1 MAKPTP
7 AAAGNVKLAAMNER
21 ELHEAARVAE
31 KACDLAREEIM
42 PRFRDVAVEW
52 KQDGSPVTEAD
63 RAAERAIR
71 ETLRAAYPEHGLL
84 GEEYGEAES
93 GPEGA
98 PRWIIDPIDG
108 TISFSRGIPLFGT
121 LLALTLENETVVG
134 VIDLP
139 ALGERY
145 VAVRGSG
152 CLRNGRPVHCS
163 TNADLRRSIVSTSDP
178 ICFDF
183 AGRRP
188 VLERILKEVPL
199 VRGYTDAFGHA
210 QTLSGGLD
218 AMVDCDLNPWDAAA
232 TQLLAVEAG
241 GACETRT
248 GARGKIDLIFG
259 SSALVEQLVEMF

>member
-1 MAKPTP
+1 MDHETLKT
-7 AAAGNVKLAAMNER
+7 AAQ
-21 ELHEAARVAE
+21 VAE
-31 KACDLAREEIM
+31 RACDRARAEIM

-63 RAAERAIR
+63 RAAERIIR
-71 ETLRAAYPEHGLL
+71 QTLRESYPDHGLL
-84 GEEYGEAES
+84 GEEYGDAEA
-93 GPEGA
+93 GPEDA

-121 LLALTLENETVVG
+121 LLALTVEGQPVVG

-145 VAVRGSG
+145 VATRGGG
-152 CLRNGRPVHCS
+152 CRRNGQPVFCS
-163 TNADLRRSIVSTSDP
+163 KSADLHRSIVSTGDP
-178 ICFDF
+178 ICFEL

-188 VLERILKEVPL
+188 LFERITREVPL

-210 QTLSGGLD
+210 QTISGGID

-232 TQLLAVEAG
+232 TQLLAIEAG

-248 GARGKIDLIFG
+248 GARGKIDLFFG
-259 SSALVEQLVEMF
+259 SPALVEQLVEMS

>member
-1 MAKPTP
+1 MDAESLT
-7 AAAGNVKLAAMNER
+7 AAAQ
-21 ELHEAARVAE
+21 VAE
-31 KACDLAREEIM
+31 RACDLARAEIM

-52 KQDGSPVTEAD
+52 KKDGSPVTEAD
-63 RAAERAIR
+63 RAAEKVIRA
-71 ETLRAAYPEHGLL
+71 TLREAYPDHGLL
-84 GEEYGEAES
+84 GEEYGDAEA
-93 GPEGA
+93 GPPGA

-121 LLALTLENETVVG
+121 LLALTMDEQTVVG

-145 VAVRGSG
+145 VATRGGG
-152 CLRNGRPVHCS
+152 CRRNGQAVRCS
-163 TNADLRRSIVSTSDP
+163 QNDDLRRSIVSTGDP
-178 ICFDF
+178 ICFEF

-188 VLERILKEVPL
+188 GFERITREVPL

-210 QTLSGGLD
+210 QTISGGID

-241 GACETRT
+241 GACETRI

-259 SSALVEQLVEMF
+259 SRALVDQLVEMF